1 MVGRRVSGDT
11 GQGCLSFAR
20 VGWDR
25 GRACSAGWPEVVGWL
40 VFGWFLVPP
49 PVLGWF
55 GFADADGAGGGD
67 GVLIAQG

>member
-1 MVGRRVSGDT
+1 MVGRRVSGDV

-49 PVLGWF
+49 GVFGGWWSA
-55 GFADADGAGGGD
+55 GVDGSGCGD
-67 GVLIAQG
+67 FVFVAEG